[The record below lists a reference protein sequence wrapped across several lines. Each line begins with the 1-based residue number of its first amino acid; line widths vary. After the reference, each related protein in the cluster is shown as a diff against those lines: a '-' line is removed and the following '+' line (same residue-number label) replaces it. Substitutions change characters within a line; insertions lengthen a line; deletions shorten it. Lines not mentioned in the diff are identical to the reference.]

1 MRLRNTLPC
10 LLLLAACATAPVVP
24 SPFAPDAA
32 RAAAATGVGDAT
44 VAATTPPR
52 RKLLGGGSY
61 TRGKFGAFLPSGD
74 LDPLDDGIYGEIA
87 IGTGLVPLVSADL
100 SLGYLGADAGGER
113 QLRAAPLF
121 VNGRIEVPIL
131 VFEAYAGVGVGGML
145 ADYDFRGVDDSEF
158 VLAST
163 AFAGLELGL
172 GRLAVGGEY
181 RYLTSEETD
190 AGFTIEGHALLVTAT
205 LPF

>member
-100 SLGYLGADAGGER
+100 SLGYLGADAGG
-113 QLRAAPLF
+113 
-121 VNGRIEVPIL
+121 
-131 VFEAYAGVGVGGML
+131 
-145 ADYDFRGVDDSEF
+145 
-158 VLAST
+158 
-163 AFAGLELGL
+163 
-172 GRLAVGGEY
+172 GEY